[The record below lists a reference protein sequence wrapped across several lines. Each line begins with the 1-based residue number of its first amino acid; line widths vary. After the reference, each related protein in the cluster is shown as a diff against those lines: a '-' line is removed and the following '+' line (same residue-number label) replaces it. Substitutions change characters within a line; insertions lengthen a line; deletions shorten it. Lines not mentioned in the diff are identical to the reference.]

1 MTWFMY
7 SGATLS
13 DRAIIH
19 NQRQV
24 NSGQLKVSHKSATS
38 AKFLNPVLT

>member
-1 MTWFMY
+1 MY
-7 SGATLS
+7 SGTTLS

-19 NQRQV
+19 NQRKV

-38 AKFLNPVLT
+38 AKVLNSLLT